1 MRVSRSGL
9 RTFPPK
15 NCSSKI
21 FSDKLKTVNPRV
33 GGYKY
38 GLWPPPLKKKISKS
52 ALNGQKRILRR
63 GYFFVTNGSPDI
75 RISLS
80 TYTIEM
86 QEMITGFF
94 NLPLWA
100 LYFFRNYIFVR
111 KCIGWTLLDDLNTG
125 LRPVEV
131 RSSVWSWTSQWTHHC
146 IVIHEATWKRIS

>member
-1 MRVSRSGL
+1 MV
-9 RTFPPK
+9 
-15 NCSSKI
+15 I
-21 FSDKLKTVNPRV
+21 
-33 GGYKY
+33 
-38 GLWPPPLKKKISKS
+38 
-52 ALNGQKRILRR
+52 
-63 GYFFVTNGSPDI
+63 FFVTNGSPDI

-125 LRPVEV
+125 LRPVKL
-131 RSSVWSWTSQWTHHC
+131 RSGVQFDLELHSEHIT
-146 IVIHEATWKRIS
+146 A